1 MGLGD
6 KIKNA
11 AEHATG
17 KAKETTG
24 DATNNDDL
32 KADGMKDQV
41 SADAKKVG
49 ENVKDEFK
57 KD

>member
-6 KIKNA
+6 KIKNE
-11 AEHATG
+11 AEHLMG

-49 ENVKDEFK
+49 ENVKDTFK
-57 KD
+57 